1 MSKQENK
8 LEENALDDSVN
19 PLSQKNPIPGLTQ
32 LIPMPELQEYYKQ
45 LWNDKQSL
53 QGLNLRLT
61 HLLALNLD
69 LQEERSRLEGA
80 VEEWEHRYDSLLQK
94 LQELEGFDD
103 DGFGDFADVGGV
115 RDGVDGGGAPNGS
128 GMRNAGPNSGKAG
141 GNVGKNGPNGGKG
154 GSNFGNDGPNGGSD
168 GANVGNDG
176 PNGGSDGANFG
187 NDGANG
193 GTGANGGANGA
204 KGGRRSRRN
213 RSKAPGSGALSRLQ
227 DQLDQLRNQ
236 LQQRDQR
243 LADQAAKNKQAK
255 KDLQNALNDA
265 KRQLTEKEREKQDAI
280 NDMKRQL
287 DNKEK
292 EKQDA
297 LNDMKLQQNKKD
309 KANQD
314 ALNKMK
320 ENLDNKEKEMQ
331 EKLSDLEDQRDR
343 LNDQVQ
349 KAGDFGQDRDA
360 WQKRAEDA
368 EKELGEIREFKTTA
382 EKQNDELVQELRDQL
397 KRAKLSEA
405 KRIEELNATYEIRW
419 KDLSAKFRAQVEG
432 YKSYLEN
439 DMKKE
444 YERLMKQAEKEKE
457 ALKQRLGNDKDRALK
472 DKIDLN
478 KIKSRLQNMEFQL
491 RRAEQA
497 KEAAEDKI
505 ATIEAD
511 REERLNNAKYE
522 MDTLSD
528 RYKELQLENAMLRQ
542 KIEVHP
548 EVDNF
553 DAIVSEFERS
563 LDMGRPGKKRKRES
577 MVSSVVMRGGNIFRT
592 QRPSDSPIPVKKD
605 GSFVVSA
612 PFFEIDGFANHD
624 NGGPWLKIKNSTNK
638 EQDLQGYALKIESKS
653 LDKPRKHVFDST
665 QIPAKEHIRVVT
677 KDTKPKLENDRI
689 WSEGWENIDEE
700 MDISLIS
707 PEGELVSGPIP
718 LDVPSSKK
726 SSSCAVM

>member
-8 LEENALDDSVN
+8 LEENALDDSYDSIPSPLGLSAVSVN
-19 PLSQKNPIPGLTQ
+19 PVSQKNPIPGLTQ

-61 HLLALNLD
+61 HVLSLNLD
-69 LQEERSRLEGA
+69 LQEERNRLEGA
-80 VEEWEHRYDSLLQK
+80 VGEWEQRYDSLLQK

-103 DGFGDFADVGGV
+103 DGFGDGADVGGV
-115 RDGVDGGGAPNGS
+115 RDGVDGGGVPNGS
-128 GMRNAGPNSGKAG
+128 GMRNAGANGGKG
-141 GNVGKNGPNGGKG
+141 GENFGSDGPNGGKG
-154 GSNFGNDGPNGGSD
+154 GANFGNDGLNGGKE
-168 GANVGNDG
+168 GANFGNDG

-193 GTGANGGANGA
+193 GSGANGGANGA
-204 KGGRRSRRN
+204 KGGRKSRRN
-213 RSKAPGSGALSRLQ
+213 RSKGPGSGALSRLQ
-227 DQLDQLRNQ
+227 DQLDQLRDQ

-243 LADQAAKNKQAK
+243 LADQVAKNKQAK
-255 KDLQNALNDA
+255 RDLQNALNDA

-382 EKQNDELVQELRDQL
+382 DKQNDDLVQELREQL

-405 KRIEELNATYEIRW
+405 KRIDELNATYEIRW

-497 KEAAEDKI
+497 NEAAEDKI
-505 ATIEAD
+505 ATIKAD

-522 MDTLSD
+522 IDSLSD

-563 LDMGRPGKKRKRES
+563 LDMGRPGKKAEA
-577 MVSSVVMRGGNIFRT
+577 G
-592 QRPSDSPIPVKKD
+592 
-605 GSFVVSA
+605 
-612 PFFEIDGFANHD
+612 IDGFLHRHA
-624 NGGPWLKIKNSTNK
+624 G
-638 EQDLQGYALKIESKS
+638 
-653 LDKPRKHVFDST
+653 RKHFPNT
-665 QIPAKEHIRVVT
+665 A
-677 KDTKPKLENDRI
+677 
-689 WSEGWENIDEE
+689 
-700 MDISLIS
+700 
-707 PEGELVSGPIP
+707 
-718 LDVPSSKK
+718 
-726 SSSCAVM
+726 AF